1 VRITLYTR
9 PGCHLCDVAVEA
21 LEDIGEP
28 FEEVDITT
36 DPALEYEYGERI
48 PVIML
53 DGKEHGYWRVEKE
66 RLMRDLAQ

>member
-21 LEDIGEP
+21 LKEIGEP
-28 FEEVDITT
+28 FEEVDITG
-36 DPALEYEYGERI
+36 DPGLEYEYGERI

-53 DGKEHGYWRVEKE
+53 DGKEHGYWRVEKD
-66 RLMRDLAQ
+66 RLIRDLAK